1 MNLDK
6 HTVVGLCVITLQ
18 GLGHAI
24 TFTGTK
30 DKQSTYMYGTSYVA
44 QALYKKLDAIRIT
57 APMEQAR
64 NGEIECLDY
73 YSNYS
78 DPSLYN
84 TLTVPDN
91 ELHYLHAVI
100 KFLLSTTLDADQ
112 ATNSVLYNMGRDVV
126 EKERKEIIQKLL
138 RMYTVYEGRYISGES
153 ILVMQYETPNTT
165 NTAISIAKSLGIIR
179 TDIDDSTRHELAK
192 IMHKY
197 LQSTGSGKLVINLDE
212 NAGIGKRVGML
223 MQQALKFNRGD
234 LRFRHTDFI
243 KSNDE
248 ETPSG
253 SSDQIHGSVR
263 AKFISDEL
271 NVNVMDIKRA
281 VQICDEAYFGQNRG
295 EDETML
301 IRYMMRGLEK
311 PSLTRNEQKSNKIR
325 SVVNS
330 LSELIEEGIKNKEDI
345 LTIHKRWC
353 ARYKGEQTLSS
364 NGKNNSSGFVDTAPS
379 IREYGE
385 TSKHIVQVF
394 THHYIAVLL
403 LTNLI
408 AKLEKHGYTFASTR
422 LYPVDKISGYSLV
435 QHLQVVF
442 GEDVAFPLT
451 DPALALAIDLIFPVK
466 VDSKDFHKRIE
477 KLCFTNTISLNN
489 LTEVKASDLYKIQ
502 SKSPEEVVI
511 QSSLLL
517 NDCEKLFS
525 VTVTDGMSGKQVEF
539 NREQLVSTLFTL
551 EKKLTSQNYTGSLDL
566 FNDSLVMSWFAA
578 MGHPLQ
584 GLIFSYTDL
593 LLLMQSI
600 LEPIYNPIMTTYGIP
615 YSYTTIGYKG
625 VINLIQN
632 FINTCKFSPNDKN
645 TIDNVNFGDSFQ
657 VIFAYIYMKLNYA
670 ELPQTLSM
678 GNLDADACDN
688 VMRKFSGSASVSMNT
703 LSSLYSSVESHYST
717 VKEKLGLVDEAYS
730 AEVIYKLKFDSYR
743 KEVAKEEFTPLTNSK
758 LIHFLCDLQTTY
770 GETYQDDDGFFYSKE
785 TDLPCSVT
793 RNGASTFGV
802 QTDLYEIKFINAK
815 REVSWKPILQQ
826 DLKLVQRLTM
836 RI

>member
-6 HTVVGLCVITLQ
+6 QTVVGLCVITLQ
-18 GLGHAI
+18 GLGHAL

-73 YSNYS
+73 YSNYA

-84 TLTVPDN
+84 TLTVPDDA
-91 ELHYLHAVI
+91 LHYLHAVVR
-100 KFLLSTTLDADQ
+100 FLLSTPLDVDQ
-112 ATNSVLYNMGRDVV
+112 ATDSTLHSIGRDEV
-126 EKERKEIIQKLL
+126 EKERKRIVQKLL
-138 RMYTVYEGRYISGES
+138 TIYPLYEGRYISGES
-153 ILVMQYETPNTT
+153 ILIMQYETPNTT
-165 NTAISIAKSLGIIR
+165 NTAIATAKNLGVIR

-192 IMHKY
+192 IMHRY
-197 LQSTGSGKLVINLDE
+197 LESTGSGKLIINLDE

-223 MQQALKFNRGD
+223 IQQALKYNRGD

-253 SSDQIHGSVR
+253 SSDQIHGSIR
-263 AKFISDEL
+263 PKFISDEL

-301 IRYMMRGLEK
+301 IRYMMRGLDK

-325 SVVNS
+325 AVVNS
-330 LSELIEEGIKNKEDI
+330 LSELIEEGIKNKEDVF
-345 LTIHKRWC
+345 TIHKRWC
-353 ARYKGEQTLSS
+353 TRYKGEQTLSS

-379 IREYGE
+379 IHEYGE
-385 TSKHIVQVF
+385 KSKHIVQVF

-408 AKLEKHGYTFASTR
+408 DKLEQHGYTFASAR
-422 LYPVDKISGYSLV
+422 LYPVDKISGYSLA
-435 QHLQVVF
+435 QHLRVVF

-451 DPALALAIDLIFPVK
+451 DPTLERAENLIFPMK
-466 VDSKDFHKRIE
+466 VDNKDFHKRIE

-502 SKSPEEVVI
+502 SKSPEAVVI
-511 QSSLLL
+511 QSTVLLS
-517 NDCEKLFS
+517 DCEKLFS
-525 VTVTDGMSGKQVEF
+525 ITINDAMSDSQILF
-539 NREQLVSTLFTL
+539 DREHLVSALYSL
-551 EKKLTSQNYTGSLDL
+551 EKKITSPLYTGSLDL
-566 FNDSLVMSWFAA
+566 FSDGPIIAWFTAV
-578 MGHPLQ
+578 GHPLSS
-584 GLIFSYTDL
+584 LALNYSDL
-593 LLLMQSI
+593 LTTMRNI
-600 LEPIYNPIMTTYGIP
+600 LEPIYKPIMETYGIP
-615 YSYTTIGYKG
+615 YSYDTIGYKG

-632 FINTCKFSPNDKN
+632 FINTCRFSPNNKN
-645 TIDNVNFGDSFQ
+645 TIDNINFGDSFQ

-678 GNLDADACDN
+678 GNLDSDACEN
-688 VMRKFSGSASVSMNT
+688 VMRKFSSSASVSMNT
-703 LSSLYSSVESHYST
+703 LSSFYSSVETHYST

-730 AEVIYKLKFDSYR
+730 AETIYKLKFDTYR
-743 KEVAKEEFTPLTNSK
+743 KEAAKEGFTPLTNDK
-758 LIHFLCDLQTTY
+758 LMHFLCDLQTTY
-770 GETYQDDDGFFYSKE
+770 GETYQDEEGYFYSKE
-785 TDLPCSVT
+785 TGLPCSVT
-793 RNGASTFGV
+793 RNGDGALGL
-802 QTDLYEIKFINAK
+802 QTSLFEIKFINGK
-815 REVSWKPILQQ
+815 REVSWQPILKK
-826 DLKLVQRLTM
+826 DLKLIQRLTM